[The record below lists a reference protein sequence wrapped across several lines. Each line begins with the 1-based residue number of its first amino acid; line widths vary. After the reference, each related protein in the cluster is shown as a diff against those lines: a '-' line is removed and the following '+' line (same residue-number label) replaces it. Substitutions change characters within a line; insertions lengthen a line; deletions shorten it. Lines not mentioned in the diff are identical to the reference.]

1 MNKTQSEP
9 LVGLI
14 VECDLAA
21 DLPLLAAEL
30 KLLQELL
37 PELVKDVLW
46 LQDDKE

>member
-1 MNKTQSEP
+1 MNNNKSD
-9 LVGLI
+9 LI
-14 VECDLAA
+14 VDFDLSA
-21 DLPLLAAEL
+21 DLPLLAVEM

>member
-1 MNKTQSEP
+1 MNTHKSD
-9 LVGLI
+9 LI
-14 VECDLAA
+14 VDFDLSA
-21 DLPLLAAEL
+21 DLPLRPTEL

>member
-1 MNKTQSEP
+1 MKKLQSEP
-9 LVGLI
+9 VDGLI

-21 DLPLLAAEL
+21 DLPLLPAEL